1 MCIHNVWEFLK
12 LINNSSKKITTVKEV
27 WNTVLGFFSV
37 FSLFSI
43 EKIKT
48 LNSVSLA
55 IQTKFHQKYSTAHWI
70 FNFLP
75 GVWIFQWN
83 TVSCEW
89 YITSVIVKISNASAA
104 EQYLKFHLEFTWKTY
119 LQCSDL
125 YLIWTT
131 TVL

>member
-12 LINNSSKKITTVKEV
+12 LIIHQRKSQQWKRFGIQSKLVFFQ
-27 WNTVLGFFSV
+27 FFS
-37 FSLFSI
+37 LLLI

-48 LNSVSLA
+48 LISVSLA
-55 IQTKFHQKYSTAHWI
+55 IQTKFQQKYSTAHWI

-89 YITSVIVKISNASAA
+89 YITSVIVKTSNASAA
-104 EQYLKFHLEFTWKTY
+104 EQYLKFHLELTWKTY
-119 LQCSDL
+119 QQCSDL